1 MGGEAI
7 LDRCD
12 RQPLEL
18 NEKMRKMVPTE
29 TSFFRDFEV
38 FEVLRQTVLP
48 ELLRRRGHQR
58 RLNLWSAA
66 CSSGQEPYSLAL
78 LLQAYFPLLTH
89 WQLKFFA
96 SDISEEMLARAREG
110 CYSQAEVARRLPPHL
125 LRRYF
130 RPQDDRWYIGED
142 IRLMVEFH
150 QIDLTQK
157 WPPLPKMDLILMR
170 NVLIYFNRST
180 RRKILKKVRQIL
192 RPDGYLFLGAT
203 ETPFCLDGG
212 FFPVPMGGAMGYQL
226 HRPSPDLTSTA
237 DDKGKF

>member
-1 MGGEAI
+1 MKYPTGLGCEAI

-12 RQPLEL
+12 RQPIEL
-18 NEKMRKMVPTE
+18 NEKMREIIPTE

-38 FEVLRQTVLP
+38 FEALRETVLP
-48 ELLRRRGHQR
+48 ELLRRWGRQR
-58 RLNLWSAA
+58 HLHLWCAA

-96 SDISEEMLARAREG
+96 SDVSPEMLARAREG
-110 CYSQAEVARRLPPHL
+110 CYSQAEVERRLPEHL

-130 RPQDDRWYIGED
+130 RQQDDRWCIGED

-150 QIDLTQK
+150 QIDLAQK
-157 WPPLPKMDLILMR
+157 WLPLPKMDLILMR

-212 FFPVPMGGAMGYQL
+212 FFPVPIGTAIGYQPY
-226 HRPSPDLTSTA
+226 RSSSDLT
-237 DDKGKF
+237 